1 MSLPPVQAALLR
13 DLMRQVTADMP
24 GAPAQPLRVGET
36 LGGRIAISPTGERML
51 MIAGIRI
58 PAQLPADAPAGQA
71 LRLQVTESSAE
82 RLVLQIVRDPGAAPD
97 SAALAP
103 RDGVLP
109 QNAQGGVQS
118 PVVTMPMPTGAQARV
133 WADPDGSSTDDGHD
147 AARAEKARTGS
158 MVVRYDS
165 PHLGRVDIV
174 LRLDPERL
182 EATVLAPA
190 GEPLAHVREA
200 SAKLREALL
209 VAAQVPVS
217 LQTGGRTEDAVNV
230 RV

>member
-97 SAALAP
+97 AAALAP
-103 RDGVLP
+103 RDALQQQAP
-109 QNAQGGVQS
+109 QNVQS
-118 PVVTMPMPTGAQARV
+118 PVLNMPMPTGANARV
-133 WADPDGSSTDDGHD
+133 WVDPDGAGKGDGHD
-147 AARAEKARTGS
+147 EARAEKARTGS

-165 PHLGRVDIV
+165 PDLGRVDIV
-174 LRLDPERL
+174 LRLDAERL

-190 GEPLAHVREA
+190 GEPLAHVRGA

-217 LQTGGRTEDAVNV
+217 LQTSGRVEEAVNV